1 MLVGMGLRCPR
12 GCGRWELDTVGVIL
26 GYYGR
31 RGFWGA
37 LIWLK
42 DGSPFGRKYFL
53 RNMILDILTP
63 KCLLP

>member
-1 MLVGMGLRCPR
+1 MGVGYGGGDL
-12 GCGRWELDTVGVIL
+12 GILWEEG
-26 GYYGR
+26 G
-31 RGFWGA
+31 WGA